1 VVARLGRKGRRW
13 KLRGKR
19 GRGTLEGE
27 RPPVLGLL
35 QRTGE
40 VVIQML
46 PNVQHVTIQ
55 PIITDT
61 VASGSMIYTDEY
73 DIYDTL
79 PRWGFQHK
87 SVNHAAGEYARMK
100 MGMDFMKCMSTPM
113 KASGRCSVPGCV
125 PLVASLR
132 KNCPGTWAF
141 SSSSTMFAVVAKRCF
156 TRCWLR

>member
-1 VVARLGRKGRRW
+1 VVAHLGR

-73 DIYDTL
+73 DI
-79 PRWGFQHK
+79 
-87 SVNHAAGEYARMK
+87 
-100 MGMDFMKCMSTPM
+100 
-113 KASGRCSVPGCV
+113 
-125 PLVASLR
+125 
-132 KNCPGTWAF
+132 
-141 SSSSTMFAVVAKRCF
+141 
-156 TRCWLR
+156 